1 MERRIVLY
9 CVVLGSVV
17 KIFSG
22 HNNNTRREESLFL
35 SRNDDSSCFVSSILP
50 QVCVHVIYD
59 ESIRD
64 LLLHLVLFHFCQLLV
79 LKKTNRML
87 AGLVKK
93 IAFSTMGSCA
103 SKPNG
108 KNNGQKRRK
117 HKSGKRR
124 GNIPSAL
131 PEMPLKRVSN
141 AGSIVGDFSM
151 CDFVHLDF
159 ENGASATCRRS
170 EVFHVTQLQYHS
182 QIDANGK
189 YQEDAWFD
197 SVSILDSDSDDDF
210 SSVHGDCFPFA
221 SNALGNV
228 PNTQLLQY
236 ETASCFVDSGGKYE
250 GFYESYLKIDGSNC
264 KNGEKTQ
271 ENNSK
276 QSTVI
281 MLSVKR
287 TSIDANDKTES
298 CASEKFLYHP
308 RAGIQIP
315 KSTEEKPLPATWSA
329 ISPSV
334 FKLRGES
341 FFRDK
346 QKSPAPDSCPYIPIG
361 VDLFVCPKKINHIA
375 KHLELPSVPEN
386 QKIPSLLIVNIQLPT
401 YAASMFLGDADGEG
415 LSLVLYFKLSENFE
429 QDISTTFQD
438 MIKKLMDDEMEKVK
452 GYARESEVPFR
463 ERLKILAGVV
473 NPEDLNLYSAERKLI
488 HAYNGK
494 PVLSRPQ
501 HNFFQGPNY
510 FEIDLDIHRFSYI
523 SRKGLDSLRDRVKLG
538 ILDVGLTIQ
547 AQKEEELPEQVL
559 CCLRLNKI
567 DFVNHGQIP
576 TLVTID
582 DN

>member
-1 MERRIVLY
+1 M
-9 CVVLGSVV
+9 
-17 KIFSG
+17 
-22 HNNNTRREESLFL
+22 
-35 SRNDDSSCFVSSILP
+35 
-50 QVCVHVIYD
+50 
-59 ESIRD
+59 
-64 LLLHLVLFHFCQLLV
+64 
-79 LKKTNRML
+79 KTKML

-93 IAFSTMGSCA
+93 LASTTMGSCG

-108 KNNGQKRRK
+108 KSKGHKRRS

-124 GNIPSAL
+124 GNVSSAL
-131 PEMPLKRVSN
+131 TELPLKRVSN
-141 AGSIVGDFSM
+141 AGNRVGDFNLSE
-151 CDFVHLDF
+151 FVHLDF
-159 ENGASATCRRS
+159 DKGGSAACRRS
-170 EVFHVTQLQYHS
+170 EVSNVKFHLTQVQYHS
-182 QIDANGK
+182 QIDANGV

-197 SVSILDSDSDDDF
+197 SVDIIESDSDDDF

-221 SNALGNV
+221 SGNAMGNV

-236 ETASCFVDSGGKYE
+236 ESSSCYVDSGCKYE
-250 GFYESYLKIDGSNC
+250 EFYESYLKID
-264 KNGEKTQ
+264 KNGEKIQ

-281 MLSVKR
+281 MLSVTRK
-287 TSIDANDKTES
+287 SIDANEKNDL
-298 CASEKFLYHP
+298 CASERFLYRP
-308 RAGIQIP
+308 RAGIQVP
-315 KSTEEKPLPATWSA
+315 VSTQEKAFPGTWSV

-334 FKLRGES
+334 FKLRSET

-346 QKSPAPDSCPYIPIG
+346 QKSPAPDVCPYKPIG
-361 VDLFVCPKKINHIA
+361 VDLFVSPRKINHIA
-375 KHLELPSVPEN
+375 KHIELPSVGEHPN
-386 QKIPSLLIVNIQLPT
+386 VPSLLIVNIQLPT
-401 YAASMFLGDADGEG
+401 YPASMFIGDANGEG

-429 QDISTTFQD
+429 KEISPCFQD
-438 MIKKLMDDEMEKVK
+438 KIKRLVDDEMEKVK
-452 GYARESEVPFR
+452 GYAKESSVPFR

-473 NPEDLNLYSAERKLI
+473 NPEDLNLSSAERKLI

-501 HNFFQGPNY
+501 HQFFKGPNY

-523 SRKGLDSLRDRVKLG
+523 SRKGLDALRDRVKNG

-576 TLVTID
+576 TIMALED
-582 DN
+582 K